1 VQLLENASLGETV
14 ADAGL
19 IAGRD
24 GDARM
29 LAENFIVGIALH
41 RHWER
46 EVIL

>member
-1 VQLLENASLGETV
+1 M

-24 GDARM
+24 GDART
-29 LAENFIVGIALH
+29 LSEDFIIGIARH
-41 RHWER
+41 RHWDR